1 MTIVERDFYIQ
12 HIIAHKANSNLNRV
26 KMINQDSYKKKG
38 DLFWNNKKRGI
49 FFCKLKQVNFSLN
62 I

>member
-38 DLFWNNKKRGI
+38 DLF
-49 FFCKLKQVNFSLN
+49 
-62 I
+62 